1 MGISALFA
9 CQARAEVCLKEDW
22 TRNLGREIL
31 HFVGGSGRN
40 QSGVWCNF
48 KSLTL
53 GLLAQA
59 GKGKECARGAAA
71 PSAPRWVWGG
81 RV

>member
-1 MGISALFA
+1 MGSLMRFL
-9 CQARAEVCLKEDW
+9 RL
-22 TRNLGREIL
+22 
-31 HFVGGSGRN
+31 
-40 QSGVWCNF
+40 
-48 KSLTL
+48 LTL

-71 PSAPRWVWGG
+71 PSALRWVWGG